1 MYKFS
6 YAEVLE
12 DAPQASRER
21 ERQALEHCIGLLRA
35 ADERGP
41 QSREATEAL
50 LFLRRLWTT
59 LIEDLAS
66 PENDLPQ
73 ALRADLISIG
83 LWVMREADDIRLE
96 KSTSFKDLI
105 EVCAAISEGLK

>member
-21 ERQALEHCIGLLRA
+21 ERQALDQCISLLRA
-35 ADERGP
+35 ADEHGP

-50 LFLRRLWTT
+50 LFLRKLWTT

>member
-21 ERQALEHCIGLLRA
+21 ERQALDHCISLLRA
-35 ADERGP
+35 ADEHGP

-50 LFLRRLWTT
+50 L
-59 LIEDLAS
+59 
-66 PENDLPQ
+66 
-73 ALRADLISIG
+73 
-83 LWVMREADDIRLE
+83 
-96 KSTSFKDLI
+96 
-105 EVCAAISEGLK
+105 

>member
-12 DAPQASRER
+12 DAPQAARER

-41 QSREATEAL
+41 QSREAAEAL

-59 LIEDLAS
+59 LIEDLAN